1 MSSTV
6 TEVGEELKDNNIKST
21 YRQCHNCKEQFCIS
35 KAVSSK
41 SSNPLSEIYQKF
53 YEKCDKKYHER
64 KQKI

>member
-1 MSSTV
+1 MVVLVYIQIPLCVKKNDMSSTV

-41 SSNPLSEIYQKF
+41 SSIPLSEIW
-53 YEKCDKKYHER
+53 
-64 KQKI
+64 